1 MTRLPRAVVI
11 PDGANS
17 PHPVDP
23 ERWPD
28 VARRPRA
35 SALRTAVARTVVDR
49 ALARLAVR
57 TITPYDPRATTVTPE
72 GPANTPTLTLHDP
85 QAFYAR
91 IGADGLIG
99 FGESYMAD
107 EWDSDDL
114 VALLTTL
121 ARHVDDLVPAPLRR
135 LRGAWA
141 HRRPPR
147 DRNSL
152 DGARQN
158 IRRHYDLSN
167 DLFAL
172 FLDPSLTYSSAV
184 FASLPAHDADLIA
197 AQHRKID
204 QLLDLARV
212 GPGTRLLEIGTGWGE
227 LALRAAARGARV
239 RTVTLSAEQ
248 QALAT
253 DRIRAA
259 GLADRVDV
267 ELRDYRETS
276 GSYDAVVSVEM
287 IEAVG
292 PEYWPSYFA
301 SLRGLLAP
309 GGRAVLQAITMPH
322 DRMLAT
328 ARTHTWISKYVFPG
342 GLVPSREAIA
352 RHSSAAGLDIV
363 HDAGYGE
370 HYAETLRLWREK
382 FLDAGEAVDALGFDR
397 VFRRMWELYLAHA
410 EAGFRAHYLDV
421 RQLVLTE
428 AGRPGTGDDEA
439 GRPGTGDDGEGR
451 PGTGADKDGRL
462 GTGADKDGRLGTG
475 AGEDGRPA
483 NGAGRGPA

>member
-1 MTRLPRAVVI
+1 MTHLPRAVVI

-17 PHPVDP
+17 LYPVDA

-49 ALARLAVR
+49 ALARLNVR
-57 TITPYDPRATTVTPE
+57 TITPYNAFAQA
-72 GPANTPTLTLHDP
+72 PAHAPTLTLHDP
-85 QAFYAR
+85 EAFYRR
-91 IGADGLIG
+91 IGVDGLIG

-114 VALLTTL
+114 VGLLTVL
-121 ARHVDDLVPAPLRR
+121 ARSMDELVPAPLQR

-141 HRRPPR
+141 HRRPPH

-152 DGARQN
+152 DGARRN
-158 IRRHYDLSN
+158 IHRHYDLSN
-167 DLFAL
+167 DLFTL
-172 FLDPSLTYSSAV
+172 FLDPSLTYSSAL
-184 FASLPAHDADLIA
+184 FASLPARDADFTA

-204 QLLDLARV
+204 RLLDLAQV

-239 RTVTLSAEQ
+239 RTLTLSAEQ
-248 QALAT
+248 KALAT
-253 DRIRAA
+253 ERIRAA

-267 ELRDYRETS
+267 ELRDYREAS

-292 PEYWPSYFA
+292 PEYWPAYFT
-301 SLRGLLAP
+301 SLRELLAP

-328 ARTHTWISKYVFPG
+328 ARTHTWISKYIFPG

-352 RHSSAAGLDIV
+352 RHGSEAGLDIV
-363 HDAGYGE
+363 HDTGHGE

-382 FLDAGEAVDALGFDR
+382 FLAAGEDVDALGFDR
-397 VFRRMWELYLAHA
+397 VFRRMWELYLAYA
-410 EAGFRAHYLDV
+410 EAGFRARYLDV

-428 AGRPGTGDDEA
+428 SVHSESGRTDFARSDAGRSDARRTGDDE
-439 GRPGTGDDGEGR
+439 G
-451 PGTGADKDGRL
+451 GAP
-462 GTGADKDGRLGTG
+462 
-475 AGEDGRPA
+475 E
-483 NGAGRGPA
+483 